1 MGCGC
6 RKSSPAPATRTA
18 VNTANMTYEV
28 YKGDRSTGRRFTS
41 LPAAQSYARSI
52 NGEVRSV

>member
-6 RKSSPAPATRTA
+6 RKQAPAATRTA
-18 VNTANMTYEV
+18 AADSPKLTYEV
-28 YKGDRSTGRRFTS
+28 YKGDRSTGRKFTS

-52 NGEVRSV
+52 NGEVRSI